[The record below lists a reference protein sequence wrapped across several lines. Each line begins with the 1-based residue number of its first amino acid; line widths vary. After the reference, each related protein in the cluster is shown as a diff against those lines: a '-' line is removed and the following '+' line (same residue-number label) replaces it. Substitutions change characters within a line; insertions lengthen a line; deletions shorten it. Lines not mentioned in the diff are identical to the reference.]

1 LLRVLVCF
9 LRQLA
14 PLLLSQHQHP
24 HHSLLF
30 FLHVFFPLP
39 RAQDILKKM
48 AGRPHIM
55 NLGHGIEPTTPE
67 PSANLF
73 VKTVQGWRN

>member
-1 LLRVLVCF
+1 
-9 LRQLA
+9 
-14 PLLLSQHQHP
+14 
-24 HHSLLF
+24 
-30 FLHVFFPLP
+30 
-39 RAQDILKKM
+39 M

-73 VKTVQGWRN
+73 VKTVQEWRN